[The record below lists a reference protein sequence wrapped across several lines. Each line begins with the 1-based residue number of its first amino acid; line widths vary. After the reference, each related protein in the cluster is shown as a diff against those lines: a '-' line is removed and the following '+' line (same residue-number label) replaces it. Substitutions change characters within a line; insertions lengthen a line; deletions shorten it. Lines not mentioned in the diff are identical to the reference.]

1 MPNMEDKTLKCLHK
15 QASVQG
21 RCQVQQSGVDNTGG
35 ESYAPP
41 QKKIDCIEMTCFD
54 AFWAS

>member
-35 ESYAPP
+35 ESYAP
-41 QKKIDCIEMTCFD
+41 KKIDCIEMTCFD